1 MDIKNSIFNQLKRID
16 IFGFNFPLRY
26 QKEKE
31 YNTIFGIVFSIF
43 SIIIILLITFL
54 YLKEMIN
61 KSNFSIVTNY
71 IYSEENFQIDI
82 SSFPLML
89 SLINYK
95 LEKDIDDSY
104 ALFVLD
110 LNIYTPITNNI
121 GLLILNKTTY
131 SIELEMC
138 SSSNFGNYINMFK
151 NYEYTK
157 NICIKPN
164 QKILL
169 EGRFGD
175 QVKGYTTLDIH
186 LIKCVNST
194 NNNNRCKSKEKI
206 NEYLLNSYVSLFY
219 ISQTIDHYNVSNP
232 VINLLNSDTFS
243 ISPQN
248 IKRFYYFYSK
258 EKYISDNGVI
268 FKNKKEYDLF
278 QNHHTNFD
286 LIEKDSSN
294 EILLDIIFS
303 CHNLKT
309 LYEREYL
316 KIQDILGIIGGFF
329 DIISNL
335 FYFISYNLIKKSFM
349 LHIGNSFISYNYK
362 ILTNNS
368 EFSNQNLL
376 QIKKKNT
383 VPYNN
388 NYIENINTCKLF
400 NLNTNKNILNQLNIK
415 DEQLSILKQY
425 EKKEKNWYYYLL
437 YYIFPLCFFKNLK
450 HYQIY
455 VIYLDVFDKFLSID
469 FLIPMILN
477 SYQSIKNKSYDK

>member
-95 LEKDIDDSY
+95 LETDIDDSY

-110 LNIYTPITNNI
+110 LNIYTPIINNI

-194 NNNNRCKSKEKI
+194 NNNNKCKSNEKI

-335 FYFISYNLIKKSFM
+335 FYFISYNLIKKSFV
-349 LHIGNSFISYNYK
+349 LQIGNSFISYNYK

-376 QIKKKNT
+376 QIKKKK
-383 VPYNN
+383 YSS
-388 NYIENINTCKLF
+388 L
-400 NLNTNKNILNQLNIK
+400 
-415 DEQLSILKQY
+415 
-425 EKKEKNWYYYLL
+425 
-437 YYIFPLCFFKNLK
+437 
-450 HYQIY
+450 
-455 VIYLDVFDKFLSID
+455 
-469 FLIPMILN
+469 
-477 SYQSIKNKSYDK
+477 

>member
-95 LEKDIDDSY
+95 LETDIDDSY

-164 QKILL
+164 QKI
-169 EGRFGD
+169 
-175 QVKGYTTLDIH
+175 H
-186 LIKCVNST
+186 
-194 NNNNRCKSKEKI
+194 
-206 NEYLLNSYVSLFY
+206 
-219 ISQTIDHYNVSNP
+219 
-232 VINLLNSDTFS
+232 
-243 ISPQN
+243 
-248 IKRFYYFYSK
+248 
-258 EKYISDNGVI
+258 
-268 FKNKKEYDLF
+268 
-278 QNHHTNFD
+278 
-286 LIEKDSSN
+286 
-294 EILLDIIFS
+294 
-303 CHNLKT
+303 
-309 LYEREYL
+309 
-316 KIQDILGIIGGFF
+316 
-329 DIISNL
+329 
-335 FYFISYNLIKKSFM
+335 
-349 LHIGNSFISYNYK
+349 
-362 ILTNNS
+362 
-368 EFSNQNLL
+368 
-376 QIKKKNT
+376 
-383 VPYNN
+383 
-388 NYIENINTCKLF
+388 
-400 NLNTNKNILNQLNIK
+400 
-415 DEQLSILKQY
+415 LSI
-425 EKKEKNWYYYLL
+425 E
-437 YYIFPLCFFKNLK
+437 
-450 HYQIY
+450 
-455 VIYLDVFDKFLSID
+455 
-469 FLIPMILN
+469 
-477 SYQSIKNKSYDK
+477 

>member
-89 SLINYK
+89 SLINCK
-95 LEKDIDDSY
+95 LETDIDDSY

-110 LNIYTPITNNI
+110 LNIYTPIINNI

-194 NNNNRCKSKEKI
+194 NNNNKCKSNEKI

-286 LIEKDSSN
+286 LIDHDSTPV
-294 EILLDIIFS
+294 ILLDIIFS

-309 LYEREYL
+309 LYERKYL
-316 KIQDILGIIGGFF
+316 KIQDVLGTIGGFF
-329 DIISNL
+329 DILSNL
-335 FYFISYNLIKKSFM
+335 FYFISYNFIKKSFIFY
-349 LHIGNSFISYNYK
+349 IGNSFISYNSIVK
-362 ILTNNS
+362 NNC
-368 EFSNQNLL
+368 ELSNQIILK
-376 QIKKKNT
+376 IKKNNT
-383 VPYNN
+383 LTYNN
-388 NYIENINTCKLF
+388 T
-400 NLNTNKNILNQLNIK
+400 
-415 DEQLSILKQY
+415 
-425 EKKEKNWYYYLL
+425 
-437 YYIFPLCFFKNLK
+437 
-450 HYQIY
+450 
-455 VIYLDVFDKFLSID
+455 D
-469 FLIPMILN
+469 F
-477 SYQSIKNKSYDK
+477 